1 MNTTCL
7 LYFTIF
13 SNYELDGYLLHS
25 VCIYN
30 AGACIY
36 IHCNDKFLCI
46 GLTGSSKTQN
56 YLYQAKEKLHRYKRE
71 SFRLNPPL
79 PFSSYRCK
87 TPGKKRVDF
96 FKEKFWVLVTL
107 SLATPIG
114 AKPILVHISTNV
126 IHCPH
131 VPCMMVSEEP
141 IHSVWQLKPMNVLYI

>member
-7 LYFTIF
+7 LYFTKF
-13 SNYELDGYLLHS
+13 SNYELDVYLLHS

-36 IHCNDKFLCI
+36 IHCNDRFLCI

-56 YLYQAKEKLHRYKRE
+56 YLYQAKERLHRYKRE

-114 AKPILVHISTNV
+114 AKPILVHISINI
-126 IHCPH
+126 IHCTH

-141 IHSVWQLKPMNVLYI
+141 IHSV